1 MTKSRKTAEPA
12 PAPEP
17 APEPASEPVPCPD
30 VAATA
35 AAFLDGQQITTTQ
48 CGLCGTE
55 IAGVNGRYSCGVCGW
70 TNPWWEGT
78 STLPGA
84 TDYDQ
89 G

>member
-1 MTKSRKTAEPA
+1 MTQRATKKRRTGA
-12 PAPEP
+12 PAAAPRPE
-17 APEPASEPVPCPD
+17 

-35 AAFLDGQQITTTQ
+35 AAFLDGQQITSTQ

-78 STLPGA
+78 RTLPGA
-84 TDYDQ
+84 ADDVQ

>member
-1 MTKSRKTAEPA
+1 MGVTKNRGTAEPA
-12 PAPEP
+12 V
-17 APEPASEPVPCPD
+17 VPCPE

-78 STLPGA
+78 GTLPGA
-84 TDYDQ
+84 PGGFQ
-89 G
+89 V

>member
-1 MTKSRKTAEPA
+1 MTKSRMTAEPA
-12 PAPEP
+12 PPPEP
-17 APEPASEPVPCPD
+17 EPVPCPD

-84 TDYDQ
+84 TDHDQ

>member
-1 MTKSRKTAEPA
+1 MTRRVTKNRRTGA
-12 PAPEP
+12 PAS
-17 APEPASEPVPCPD
+17 APCPEM
-30 VAATA
+30 AATA

-78 STLPGA
+78 RTLTGA
-84 TDYDQ
+84 ADDVQ
-89 G
+89 E